1 MTSMAESTAQS
12 IEIDAPPAAC
22 FAVAVDIE
30 SYPEWAA
37 GVKRVEILEKDAEGR
52 PHRAA
57 FVLEGFVKKIS
68 YELVY
73 DYDPPHRMSWSA
85 DPAPDIGVVVG
96 PSAMTDA
103 ESGGTEVVYAL
114 SVVPTF
120 KMPGFSRRQAEK
132 QIVTTALRGL
142 RQRVQERTG

>member
-57 FVLEGFVKKIS
+57 FVLEGFVKEIT

-85 DPAPDIGVVVG
+85 DPG
-96 PSAMTDA
+96 PGLETLAGAYAFPAT
-103 ESGGTEVVYAL
+103 EPGGTAVVQARR
-114 SVVPTF
+114 VVPTLHI
-120 KMPGFSRRQAEK
+120 PGC
-132 QIVTTALRGL
+132 
-142 RQRVQERTG
+142 